1 MTTLS
6 PTAWNRPWLRIG
18 HGGAAG
24 HAPANTLDSLRI
36 GLELGVDMIEFDVR
50 ACRDALVLL
59 HDDNL
64 ADHGRPGELA
74 SRLTL
79 DELRALPPGKAG
91 PVASLT
97 EALDLVRGRALLN
110 IDLKAV
116 GYEPAVLQAMASRGL
131 SGDVLYS
138 THYPS
143 SLRLIRSLAPDSRT
157 GLSFPEDKSG
167 ASNKPYLKPVV
178 TAVLAWLRWTLPWR
192 VLAMISD
199 AQASA
204 VMLYHPL
211 LSRRV
216 VDVVHQAGHQ
226 VFTWT
231 IDDSPRL
238 RVVHALGV
246 DGIASN
252 YPERFA
258 GLGEEGAAGPSQGS
272 THSSV
277 PSA

>member
-1 MTTLS
+1 MPTLS
-6 PTAWNRPWLRIG
+6 PTAWSTPFLRIG
-18 HGGAAG
+18 HGGATG
-24 HAPANTLDSLRI
+24 HAPANTLRSLEVA
-36 GLELGVDMIEFDVR
+36 LELGVDMVEFDVR
-50 ACRDALVLL
+50 TCRDALVLL
-59 HDDNL
+59 HDDDL

-74 SRLTL
+74 SQLTL

-91 PVASLT
+91 PIASLA

-116 GYEPAVLQAMASRGL
+116 GYEPAVLQAVASRGL
-131 SGDVLYS
+131 SRVVLYS

-157 GLSFPEDKSG
+157 GLSYPEDRSG
-167 ASNKPYLKPVV
+167 ASGKPYLKPVV
-178 TAVLAWLRWTLPWR
+178 TAVLAWLRWTLPWC

-216 VDVVHQAGHQ
+216 VEVVHQAGHQ

-231 IDDSPRL
+231 IDDPPRL
-238 RVVHALGV
+238 RVVRALGV

-258 GLGEEGAAGPSQGS
+258 DL
-272 THSSV
+272 
-277 PSA
+277 